1 LCIPGKHNEC
11 HDGWWWKKKLSSVN
25 KEPDVGN
32 VPTAENSSSS
42 LEEEIKVMEIKSV
55 QSLATNILESPV
67 DWK

>member
-1 LCIPGKHNEC
+1 
-11 HDGWWWKKKLSSVN
+11 VN